1 MFFTYEDLC
10 ENGDNV
16 LKKMIHFVPELS
28 DMNINLEFTSHNFKT
43 NKKMKITN
51 LNSEK
56 ISKISDSDITIINT
70 VFKQEKVLLNSF
82 NYKIIER

>member
-1 MFFTYEDLC
+1 
-10 ENGDNV
+10 
-16 LKKMIHFVPELS
+16 
-28 DMNINLEFTSHNFKT
+28 MNINLEFTSHNFKE

-56 ISKISDSDITIINT
+56 ISKISDKDLSIINT
-70 VFKQEKVLLNSF
+70 IFISEKALLKSF

>member
-1 MFFTYEDLC
+1 
-10 ENGDNV
+10 
-16 LKKMIHFVPELS
+16 
-28 DMNINLEFTSHNFKT
+28 MNINLEFTSHNFKA

-56 ISKISDSDITIINT
+56 ISKISDKDLSIINT
-70 VFKQEKVLLNSF
+70 IFVSEKALLKSF

>member
-1 MFFTYEDLC
+1 
-10 ENGDNV
+10 
-16 LKKMIHFVPELS
+16 MIRFVPELS
-28 DMNINLEFTSHNFKT
+28 DMNINLEFTSHNFKE

-56 ISKISDSDITIINT
+56 ISKISDKDLSIINT
-70 VFKQEKVLLNSF
+70 IFISEKALLKSF